1 MNGQAYDF
9 DKAARQRKLRSD
21 MTRWAVIGGIVLAVL
36 IVFSQ
41 CFFVVGEAEQAFVSR
56 FGVIN
61 RVILNGDNTFHQDYA
76 DILAGEI
83 TMSNDVKLLTGS
95 GLHFKVPFL
104 DTVQKYPS
112 RL

>member
-41 CFFVVGEAEQAFVSR
+41 CFFCLLYTSPLMPMSR
-56 FGVIN
+56 
-61 RVILNGDNTFHQDYA
+61 TKA
-76 DILAGEI
+76 
-83 TMSNDVKLLTGS
+83 
-95 GLHFKVPFL
+95 
-104 DTVQKYPS
+104 
-112 RL
+112 

>member
-21 MTRWAVIGGIVLAVL
+21 MTRWLVVGVIVLAVL
-36 IVFSQ
+36 IVASQ

-56 FGVIN
+56 FGVIK

-76 DILAGEI
+76 DVLALSLI
-83 TMSNDVKLLTGS
+83 
-95 GLHFKVPFL
+95 HI
-104 DTVQKYPS
+104 
-112 RL
+112 